1 MSKIYNLQVYNN
13 VTIYY
18 MDKKKHPYTAPQT
31 TVSRVEIESAIC
43 GGSVDIAN
51 PNDANGKIEEQEVNT
66 SFGGDFGSPDGWD
79 PVKPVN
85 E

>member
-13 VTIYY
+13 VTTYY

-51 PNDANGKIEEQEVNT
+51 PNTENGKINNQEVNDDFMKDQ
-66 SFGGDFGSPDGWD
+66 SFDGGWTTPE
-79 PVKPVN
+79 KQ
-85 E
+85 

>member
-13 VTIYY
+13 VTTYY

-51 PNDANGKIEEQEVNT
+51 PNNEDYGRINQQEVNDEFMGGQ
-66 SFGGDFGSPDGWD
+66 SFDGGWTTPE
-79 PVKPVN
+79 KQ
-85 E
+85 

>member
-13 VTIYY
+13 VTTYY

-51 PNDANGKIEEQEVNT
+51 PNTENGKINNQEVNDEFMGGQ
-66 SFGGDFGSPDGWD
+66 SFEKDEWT
-79 PVKPVN
+79 
-85 E
+85 